1 MWTHTCLSRTA
12 AGDQRPASLCKH
24 TLTLV
29 AADLAA
35 VLVYLDHVC
44 LSDLVKMYSSPLEP
58 EAEKEIQ
65 ATSWCAELHQAPMIM
80 PFKERKK
87 KRVEAVLNLSAPPPI
102 LSPPYLSLS
111 LTLQQWMEI
120 ELSTS
125 ASAAAG
131 AARVIVF

>member
-29 AADLAA
+29 AADLAV

-65 ATSWCAELHQAPMIM
+65 ATSWCAELHHALQG
-80 PFKERKK
+80 KEK
-87 KRVEAVLNLSAPPPI
+87 KRVEAVLNLSAPPPNP
-102 LSPPYLSLS
+102 LSPVPVPLPH
-111 LTLQQWMEI
+111 I
-120 ELSTS
+120 
-125 ASAAAG
+125 AAVDG
-131 AARVIVF
+131 N

>member
-87 KRVEAVLNLSAPPPI
+87 RVEAVLNLSAPPNP
-102 LSPPYLSLS
+102 LSPVPVPLPH
-111 LTLQQWMEI
+111 I
-120 ELSTS
+120 
-125 ASAAAG
+125 AAVDG
-131 AARVIVF
+131 N

>member
-12 AGDQRPASLCKH
+12 AGDQRAASLCKH

-29 AADLAA
+29 AAALAA

-44 LSDLVKMYSSPLEP
+44 LSDLVKMYSSLLEP

-80 PFKERKK
+80 SFMERKK
-87 KRVEAVLNLSAPPPI
+87 KRVEAVLNLSAPSPI